1 MQVKWS
7 NVVAFALA
15 IFGVVLLIRQRD
27 AVGVAL
33 TGIGQIGPGHTPE
46 EKFYG
51 FFVLGIL
58 LVSLVAIVRL
68 VLDANGRDKDK

>member
-1 MQVKWS
+1 MEMKWP

-15 IFGVVLLIRQRD
+15 IFGIVLLVREHG

-33 TGIGQIGPGHTPE
+33 AGVGQIGPGHSPE
-46 EKFYG
+46 EKFHG

-58 LVSLVAIVRL
+58 LVTLVAVVRL
-68 VLDANGRDKDK
+68 VLDPNGRNKDR

>member
-1 MQVKWS
+1 MEVKWS

-15 IFGVVLLIRQRD
+15 IFAIVLLIRQHG

-33 TGIGQIGPGHTPE
+33 TGLGQIGPGHTPE
-46 EKFYG
+46 EKFHG

-58 LVSLVAIVRL
+58 LVALIAIVRL
-68 VLDANGRDKDK
+68 VLDANGRNKDK